1 MKTTTIEI
9 MEMIGIIIMDKNKM
23 KKKIKIT
30 DPMIMKEMTM
40 IETKK
45 TTITTMKEN
54 IMKRIKIMKETKKT
68 VDNK

>member
-1 MKTTTIEI
+1 
-9 MEMIGIIIMDKNKM
+9 MDKNKM
-23 KKKIKIT
+23 KKKIKTT

-68 VDNK
+68 VDNKWI

>member
-1 MKTTTIEI
+1 
-9 MEMIGIIIMDKNKM
+9 MDKNKM

-68 VDNK
+68 VDNKWI